1 VAVTATVAVG
11 ITGIVLA
18 VVLLRD
24 DAPPPTGDATSLVQ
38 EVAAPV
44 DGAPLRFRVPEED
57 AGWMLSTPET
67 VTGFATSDGG
77 SVTVTQPAYY
87 LRGWCRDDPR
97 WSSRG
102 FVGMADAVAGND
114 VRAVNQAVAQRWT
127 DALAWDGDTGARLLA
142 TVPEQR
148 RVELGDGTR
157 AWLSRSE
164 VDLVGASI
172 GCAPPRA
179 QLWLLSLRVDGHV
192 ATLVAAVDVDVEH
205 ALTDDQVERILTS
218 VEPAG

>member
-1 VAVTATVAVG
+1 MTAAAAVG
-11 ITGIVLA
+11 VTGIVLG

-24 DAPPPTGDATSLVQ
+24 EAPRPTGDMTSLVQ

-57 AGWMLSTPET
+57 AGWLLSTPET

-87 LRGWCRDDPR
+87 LRGWCSAEPH

-102 FVGMADAVAGND
+102 FVGVADAVAGND
-114 VRAVNQAVAQRWT
+114 VRTVNQAVAQRWT
-127 DALAWDGDTGARLLA
+127 DALAWDGDAGAQLPA

-148 RVELGDGTR
+148 RVELGDGTK

-164 VDLVGASI
+164 VDLSGASMD
-172 GCAPPRA
+172 CAPPVA
-179 QLWLLSLRVDGHV
+179 GLWLLSLRVDDHV
-192 ATLVAAVDVDVEH
+192 ATVVAAVDLDVER

-218 VEPAG
+218 VEPTG